1 LLISDQQHETH
12 AHQGLEGNIDS
23 VVDFVDDFATNGG
36 TGLNGLGVSQ
46 EKEQKCS
53 PTTGADDGDDQ
64 LLILDQQHETY
75 AHQSL
80 EGDID
85 SAVDHVDVFAPP
97 GGTPDECQVVPLTSL
112 SIESTEIA
120 HADQQI
126 KSLRHPLIVTPSLAL
141 PLTQVPTVS
150 PLPIDP
156 LPAADAPSVNS
167 PPEFKFKKGDRVK
180 FYDKSTDEW
189 KQGEILDIELL
200 DGYFANATVRYRGY
214 DFGKKQVVP
223 KTIKIFADSWLQ
235 KS

>member
-1 LLISDQQHETH
+1 M
-12 AHQGLEGNIDS
+12 
-23 VVDFVDDFATNGG
+23 
-36 TGLNGLGVSQ
+36 
-46 EKEQKCS
+46 
-53 PTTGADDGDDQ
+53 
-64 LLILDQQHETY
+64 
-75 AHQSL
+75 
-80 EGDID
+80 
-85 SAVDHVDVFAPP
+85 
-97 GGTPDECQVVPLTSL
+97 
-112 SIESTEIA
+112 
-120 HADQQI
+120 
-126 KSLRHPLIVTPSLAL
+126 IVTPSLAL

-167 PPEFKFKKGDRVK
+167 PPEIKFKKGDRVK